1 MACLETT
8 FLIDLLRGKENV
20 RLLKDK
26 LDETESSLSITP
38 VSIMELWIGASLK
51 SSEQEKENILALIN
65 SLEMIPFNLESAKES
80 AEIYVY
86 LAGQGTI
93 IEISDMMIAGISK
106 AHGETVV
113 TRDEHF
119 ARISGLKVLK
129 Y

>member
-51 SSEQEKENILALIN
+51 SSEQEKENILAL
-65 SLEMIPFNLESAKES
+65 EHDTYEYAVGMAENLRRASRNNPEEAFKNMNP
-80 AEIYVY
+80 Y
-86 LAGQGTI
+86 
-93 IEISDMMIAGISK
+93 
-106 AHGETVV
+106 
-113 TRDEHF
+113 
-119 ARISGLKVLK
+119 
-129 Y
+129 